1 MVKSL
6 LRPFRGCIS
15 ALGVRPQ
22 IWGLTP
28 MLAPVLLILL
38 LSAVSAQAET
48 PVLQPIAA
56 GVYMHQGQLGDY
68 APENHGD
75 LSNIGVVVGQ
85 RCVAVIDTGGSIT
98 VGLAVRNA
106 IRAITPLPVC
116 AVIFTHMHLDHVFG
130 ARAFVGDAP
139 EFIANTKM
147 PRALLMRAAKYRTT
161 LDLLGDEGAR
171 SDIVIPTR
179 LVENTDRLDLGGRIL
194 TLRTW
199 PTAHTDNDLTVY
211 DEVSGTL
218 FLGDLAFREHTPVLD
233 GNLKGWLS
241 ALTVL
246 HTESAR
252 EVVPGHGPLASSIA
266 SAIVPEERYLQNLRT
281 DITSAIHAGKNL
293 TDTVAE
299 LSAQPAGEWKLFDL
313 FHPRNVTAGYA
324 ELEWNE

>member
-1 MVKSL
+1 MVVVKSL
-6 LRPFRGCIS
+6 SRPWLVNILRLLFAL
-15 ALGVRPQ
+15 ALGVALP
-22 IWGLTP
+22 
-28 MLAPVLLILL
+28 
-38 LSAVSAQAET
+38 AQALSDAT
-48 PVLQPIAA
+48 APTAGAPTLQLIAP
-56 GVYMHQGQLGDY
+56 GVYMHQGQIGDY

-75 LSNIGVVVGQ
+75 LSNVGVVVGQ

-98 VGLAVRNA
+98 VGEAVRSA

-130 ARAFVGDAP
+130 AKAFVGDAP
-139 EFIANTKM
+139 EFIANAKM
-147 PRALLMRAAKYRTT
+147 PRALLMRVAKYRNT
-161 LDLLGDEGAR
+161 LSLLGDEGAR

-179 LVENTDRLDLGGRIL
+179 LVDKTDSVDLGGR
-194 TLRTW
+194 TLSVRTW

-211 DEVSGTL
+211 DDVSGTL

-241 ALTVL
+241 VLTVL

-252 EVVPGHGPLASSIA
+252 QVVPGHGPLASSIPN
-266 SAIVPEERYLQNLRT
+266 AIVPEEYYLQNLRT

-293 TDTVAE
+293 RDTVTE